1 MEYELENDDM
11 NENSLDGEI
20 HIAQIMP
27 AKIDDALYDLNVK
40 IIESL
45 IDLSLKIG
53 TEDNSHE
60 IAEYV
65 MNVNFYISRAKK
77 IIESF
82 YANE

>member
-1 MEYELENDDM
+1 MEYELE
-11 NENSLDGEI
+11 
-20 HIAQIMP
+20 HIAKMMP

-53 TEDNSHE
+53 TEENSHE

-82 YANE
+82 YVNE